1 MEDNTAFTKELI
13 AQGIEMQ
20 TKLIALGMDE
30 VEIMNFWDECY
41 KTALKNK
48 KTMNTPET
56 TLKAAAEEI
65 KEVLRKHNLAAAV
78 ALHSPG
84 HGEYFVHLNP
94 SYSCAY
100 MYQDNEVRFYS
111 KAADYKT
118 PTEQLEKQADTANML
133 KILTDVTALNFRML
147 HGLSTQFDELTGA
160 EHH

>member
-1 MEDNTAFTKELI
+1 
-13 AQGIEMQ
+13 
-20 TKLIALGMDE
+20 
-30 VEIMNFWDECY
+30 MNQ
-41 KTALKNK
+41 A
-48 KTMNTPET
+48 ET
-56 TLKAAAEEI
+56 TLKIAAEEI

-133 KILTDVTALNFRML
+133 KLLTDTTAFNFGCL
-147 HGLSTQFDELTGA
+147 DHLSKEFDELTGA
-160 EHH
+160 KHY